1 MERDRANAA
10 GEIADDNGRLSGNQY
25 RIFKESTAMPI
36 EQTRMAVT
44 GRIWQAFAQSG
55 VDTSAIP
62 KEKLEHLVDTIA
74 DSVLLAMNDLLEE
87 EGASERRTGD
97 QPAAEESPSS
107 DDAEEKVLWEGRP
120 FLSISERYTVTT
132 ERVRIRR
139 GLLSK
144 DHEDI
149 ELIRIQDIDHSQQFT
164 ERMVNIGD
172 VVLHS
177 TDASIGEVRLR
188 NVSDPDEVHEII
200 RRAMLDA
207 RRRYKVGFR
216 QEV

>member
-1 MERDRANAA
+1 
-10 GEIADDNGRLSGNQY
+10 
-25 RIFKESTAMPI
+25 MPI

-55 VDTSAIP
+55 VDTSAIS

-87 EGASERRTGD
+87 EGASDRRTGD
-97 QPAAEESPSS
+97 PPAAEESPSP